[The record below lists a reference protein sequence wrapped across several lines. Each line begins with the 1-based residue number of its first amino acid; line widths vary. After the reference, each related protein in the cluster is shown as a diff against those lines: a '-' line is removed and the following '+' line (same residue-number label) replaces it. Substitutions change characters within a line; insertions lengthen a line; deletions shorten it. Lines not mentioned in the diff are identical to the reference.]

1 MFLILLKYVRPLDQV
16 EAHLAA
22 HREYLRRRYADGSFL
37 MSGRMEPR
45 TGGVILA
52 RASNREAAEAMMRE
66 DPFHTAGVAE
76 YTLVEFH
83 PTMTAPA
90 LAAFKVQ

>member
-1 MFLILLKYVRPLDQV
+1 MFLILLKYIRPLDQV
-16 EAHLAA
+16 EQHLDA
-22 HREYLRRRYADGSFL
+22 HREYLRQRYADGSFL

-52 RASNREAAEAMMRE
+52 QASSREAAEAMLRE

-90 LAAFKVQ
+90 LAGFKVQ

>member
-1 MFLILLKYVRPLDQV
+1 MFLILLKYIRPLDQV
-16 EAHLAA
+16 ERHLDA

-52 RASNREAAEAMMRE
+52 QASSREGAEAMMRE
-66 DPFHTAGVAE
+66 DPFHTAGVDE

-83 PTMTAPA
+83 PTMTAPM

>member
-1 MFLILLKYVRPLDQV
+1 MFLILLKYIRPLDQV
-16 EAHLAA
+16 EQHIEA

-52 RASNREAAEAMMRE
+52 QASSREAAEAIMRE

-90 LAAFKVQ
+90 LAQFKVQ

>member
-1 MFLILLKYVRPLDQV
+1 MFLILLKYIRPLDQV
-16 EAHLAA
+16 EQHLEA

-52 RASNREAAEAMMRE
+52 QASSREAAEAIMRE
-66 DPFHTAGVAE
+66 DPFHTAGVVE

-90 LAAFKVQ
+90 LAQFKVQ

>member
-1 MFLILLKYVRPLDQV
+1 MFLILLKYIRPLDQV
-16 EAHLAA
+16 EQHLEA

-45 TGGVILA
+45 NGGVILA
-52 RASNREAAEAMMRE
+52 QASSREAAEAIMRE

-90 LAAFKVQ
+90 LAQFKVQ

>member
-1 MFLILLKYVRPLDQV
+1 MFLILLKYIRPLDQV
-16 EAHLAA
+16 EVHLAA
-22 HREYLRRRYADGSFL
+22 HREYLRRRYADGGFL

-52 RASNREAAEAMMRE
+52 QAASRGAAEAMMHE
-66 DPFHTAGVAE
+66 DPFYTAGVAE

-90 LAAFKVQ
+90 LAQFKAH

>member
-1 MFLILLKYVRPLDQV
+1 MFLILLKYIRPLDQV
-16 EAHLAA
+16 EQHLEA

-52 RASNREAAEAMMRE
+52 QASSREAAEAIMRE

-90 LAAFKVQ
+90 LAQFKGQ

>member
-1 MFLILLKYVRPLDQV
+1 MFLILLKYTRPLDEV
-16 EAHLAA
+16 EQHLDA

-52 RASNREAAEAMMRE
+52 QANSREAAEAMLRE
-66 DPFHTAGVAE
+66 DPFHAAGVAE

-90 LAAFKVQ
+90 LAAFRVQ